1 MPTIVFASPKGGAGK
16 STSAVVLATELA
28 GQGASVAIIDA
39 DPNRPVS
46 RWANR
51 PGKPSSLTVVADVT
65 EDAILDRIDQASRQA
80 AFVIVDLEG
89 TASLMVGYA
98 ISRAD
103 LVVIPTQ
110 GSLLDATEA
119 VKAIR
124 LVRNMEKTA
133 GKTIPTAILFTRTS
147 AAIRPRSLQAIEAEF
162 AQSGVRVLE
171 TQMHERDAFK
181 RDLLVRRLARRSRP
195 RPGRQCRRRPSQR
208 PRLRGGDPRHPE
220 TGRQDRRGGMTKER
234 ASIFAGDDDALDL
247 SGFAPKSGPEP
258 SEVSAELVRAVAEA
272 SRFPSREAKANA
284 TSAAHPSHRPH
295 DAVQRPHDAANRR
308 SSLRDRRSAR
318 MACRRDARARSG
330 RAAAGVGGAGR
341 MSVVMSR
348 AGRAMPDDLALLHVL
363 EATIE
368 TLKAE
373 NEILKRR
380 LAAAETWAAQA
391 VITKRLDTLVPTSA
405 TSGAAE
411 PEPRRS
417 WARWWFGWRG
427 LAAG

>member
-51 PGKPSSLTVVADVT
+51 PGKPASLTVVADVT

-147 AAIRPRSLQAIEAEF
+147 AAIRPRSLQAIEVEL

-171 TQMHERDAFK
+171 TQMHERDAF
-181 RDLLVRRLARRSRP
+181 RAIFSFGGSLADLDRGQVGNVAAAHR
-195 RPGRQCRRRPSQR
+195 QR

-220 TGRQDRRGGMTKER
+220 TGRQGRRSGMTKER

-272 SRFPSREAKANA
+272 SRFPSREAKPMRRPPRIHRTGRTMQFNA
-284 TSAAHPSHRPH
+284 RTTPQTVEALYAIA
-295 DAVQRPHDAANRR
+295 DQQGW
-308 SSLRDRRSAR
+308 L
-318 MACRRDARARSG
+318 
-330 RAAAGVGGAGR
+330 VG
-341 MSVVMSR
+341 
-348 AGRAMPDDLALLHVL
+348 
-363 EATIE
+363 E
-368 TLKAE
+368 TLEHA
-373 NEILKRR
+373 
-380 LAAAETWAAQA
+380 LAALQRELAGQ
-391 VITKRLDTLVPTSA
+391 
-405 TSGAAE
+405 GA
-411 PEPRRS
+411 
-417 WARWWFGWRG
+417 
-427 LAAG
+427 